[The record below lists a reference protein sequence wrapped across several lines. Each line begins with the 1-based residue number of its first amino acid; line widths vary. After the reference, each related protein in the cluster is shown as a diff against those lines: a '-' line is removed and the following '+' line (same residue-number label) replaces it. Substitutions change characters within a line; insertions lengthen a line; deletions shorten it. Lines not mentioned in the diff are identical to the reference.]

1 MHMHT
6 HTYQTHTFTY
16 TYVYTYINECYK
28 NEIIITPSFSQVCQ
42 MQKRENNKRL
52 YEINRLT
59 FKNLSSY
66 VKLNLIA
73 SMKMK
78 KFRE

>member
-6 HTYQTHTFTY
+6 HTYHTHTFTY

-28 NEIIITPSFSQVCQ
+28 NEIIITPSSHKLVKC
-42 MQKRENNKRL
+42 KKENNKRL

-59 FKNLSSY
+59 FKNLLSY
-66 VKLNLIA
+66 VKLNL
-73 SMKMK
+73 
-78 KFRE
+78 RLLQ